1 MSDEQEMRKLTEN
14 VSSLQTDMAQVG
26 QLVGRLDITIQKLIE
41 VTSSVSQLL
50 AVQGNRLDFQEKA
63 SDKIQNLI
71 EKRRDESDIQIKGLN
86 DKLQTFEKDFQADIS
101 ATENKILDKMTLHN
115 DQMNVRI
122 TSLEKWMW
130 LLMGGSV
137 VVGFILNVIPWD
149 KLF

>member
-137 VVGFILNVIPWD
+137 VVGFILNVIPCD